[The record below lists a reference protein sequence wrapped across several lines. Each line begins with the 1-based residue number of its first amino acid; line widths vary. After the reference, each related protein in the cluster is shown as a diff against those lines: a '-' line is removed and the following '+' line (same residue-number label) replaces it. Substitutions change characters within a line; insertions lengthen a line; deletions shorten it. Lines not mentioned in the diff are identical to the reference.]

1 MKKLIYSA
9 AAIALLFNVSCKKN
23 AEGNTSILITDS
35 GLTKSS
41 VDSAV
46 MTNQSMDRYTDRYV
60 TEDGSG
66 ALVTFDNSTEKKTIS
81 IEGNKMTIKAPQK
94 EAFADGGVYADHDFE
109 ITSKN
114 DTITIVQGNNV
125 ITMKKARSSK

>member
-9 AAIALLFNVSCKKN
+9 AAITLLLNVSCKKS

-46 MTNQSMDRYTDRYV
+46 MTNQSMDLYTDRYV

-66 ALVTFDNSTEKKTIS
+66 ALVTFDNSTQKKTIS
-81 IEGNKMTIKAPQK
+81 IESNKMTITAPQK
-94 EAFADGGVYADHDFE
+94 EALATGGVYADHDFE

-114 DTITIVQGNNV
+114 DTITIIQGNNV